1 MRMRSSRSG
10 NYSVILGLVLPVFLG
25 FTALSVDQSWIRIAQ
40 SQSQDVA
47 DAAAHAAL
55 VELRRT
61 GDTSAA
67 EAVAV
72 SMIGRNQVGEAHG
85 EMISVEFGGWNRGG
99 AEMTA
104 SDKPNAVRVDVGR
117 TGENE
122 LPLYFARIWNRDSA
136 AVQGSATAASR
147 SLHAVVVM
155 DITAS
160 FRFDIHWARDGAVSF
175 LDIVHDTA
183 SPDDRVGM
191 VTFFSKYA
199 HVWTEPFDLYDE
211 TEYATARAQW
221 STLTWGS
228 TAHDYY
234 GPETPAY
241 PFYYYGADYYNDA
254 SQMPRYYGDDR
265 GTDHSV
271 GLKLGIDVL
280 LEEGATDPFAYKALV
295 VLTDGYPVGL
305 PVKPARRPDDLVE
318 TWRVYMH
325 GDDTRSEST
334 IILESQNQ
342 ALRAEDNDINV
353 WTIAFGTGGQK
364 EFMRSLVV
372 GDGNSYATTDP
383 SELEPIF
390 VDIAVSL
397 PMLLVK

>member
-136 AVQGSATAASR
+136 AVQG
-147 SLHAVVVM
+147 L
-155 DITAS
+155 
-160 FRFDIHWARDGAVSF
+160 
-175 LDIVHDTA
+175 L
-183 SPDDRVGM
+183 
-191 VTFFSKYA
+191 
-199 HVWTEPFDLYDE
+199 L
-211 TEYATARAQW
+211 
-221 STLTWGS
+221 
-228 TAHDYY
+228 
-234 GPETPAY
+234 
-241 PFYYYGADYYNDA
+241 
-254 SQMPRYYGDDR
+254 PR
-265 GTDHSV
+265 
-271 GLKLGIDVL
+271 
-280 LEEGATDPFAYKALV
+280 
-295 VLTDGYPVGL
+295 
-305 PVKPARRPDDLVE
+305 
-318 TWRVYMH
+318 
-325 GDDTRSEST
+325 
-334 IILESQNQ
+334 
-342 ALRAEDNDINV
+342 
-353 WTIAFGTGGQK
+353 
-364 EFMRSLVV
+364 
-372 GDGNSYATTDP
+372 
-383 SELEPIF
+383 
-390 VDIAVSL
+390 
-397 PMLLVK
+397 